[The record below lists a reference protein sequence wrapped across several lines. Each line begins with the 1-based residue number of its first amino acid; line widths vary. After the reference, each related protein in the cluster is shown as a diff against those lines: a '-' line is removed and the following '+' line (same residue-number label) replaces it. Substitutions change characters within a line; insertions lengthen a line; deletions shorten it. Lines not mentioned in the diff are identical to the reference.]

1 MILSVMQPTY
11 LPWLGYFD
19 LIDTADKFVFLDN
32 VKLEKSDWHVRN
44 RIKSAQGA
52 LMLSVAVSTP
62 KGRLDTLI
70 CETEFKQGHHWRKKH
85 LKSIFTNYRKSIYFD
100 EFYPLLEEFYNRNEV
115 SLSKFNIGL
124 ISKLC
129 ALMGIS
135 TPLLLASEIDDIHGV
150 KDERLVSLC
159 QKLSCDEYLSP
170 IGSVNYLEENA
181 PGGELV
187 KGGVELFYHQF
198 THPEYNQLYPRFI
211 SHLSIID
218 ALFNVGPEETLKLIR
233 SARTSPKNYR
243 FIDA

>member
-1 MILSVMQPTY
+1 MMLSVMQPTY

-32 VKLEKSDWHVRN
+32 VQLEKRSWQVRN
-44 RIKSAQGA
+44 KIKSAQGE
-52 LMLSVAVSTP
+52 LMLSIAVSTP
-62 KGRLDTLI
+62 KGRSDTFI
-70 CETEFKQGHHWRKKH
+70 CETEFKQGNHWQKKH
-85 LKSIFTNYRKSIYFD
+85 LKSIFTSYHKSLYFGCI
-100 EFYPLLEEFYNRNEV
+100 YPLLEDYYSQGEV
-115 SLSKFNIGL
+115 NLSKFNIGL
-124 ISKLC
+124 ITKLC
-129 ALMGIS
+129 SLMGMS
-135 TPLLLASEIDDIHGV
+135 TPLLLASEIDGIVGV

-159 QKLSCDEYLSP
+159 KKLNCDEYLSP
-170 IGSVNYLEENA
+170 IGSVSYLEKKI

-198 THPEYNQLYPRFI
+198 THPEYNQLYSGFV

-218 ALFNVGPEETLKLIR
+218 VLFNVGPEETLKLIR

>member
-1 MILSVMQPTY
+1 MLLSVMQPTY

-32 VKLEKSDWHVRN
+32 VKLGKSDWHVRN

-62 KGRLDTLI
+62 KGRSDTLI

-85 LKSIFTNYRKSIYFD
+85 LKSIFTNYRKSMFF
-100 EFYPLLEEFYNRNEV
+100 EQFYPVLEEYYNQNEIN
-115 SLSKFNIGL
+115 LSKFNIGMV
-124 ISKLC
+124 IKLC
-129 ALMGIS
+129 QILGIK
-135 TPLLLASEIDDIHGV
+135 TPLLLASEIDGIGGV
-150 KDERLVSLC
+150 KDERLISLC

-170 IGSVNYLEENA
+170 IGSMNYLEKNS

-187 KGGVELFYHQF
+187 KGGIELYYHQF
-198 THPEYNQLYPRFI
+198 THPEYNQLYSGFI

-218 ALFNVGPEETLKLIR
+218 ALFNIGPEETLMLIR
-233 SARTSPKNYR
+233 SSRRAPRSYLCV
-243 FIDA
+243 DG